1 MPNQLLHTSAVALEF
16 DRLREI
22 VRGCCQSE
30 LGQQAVDALTPT
42 TDAEWIDRQ
51 QQLTAE
57 VRTFFRA
64 GGRFDFGGLID
75 PSQLVL
81 RARIAGAT
89 LETTELRDVILVV
102 DRAAEWREAAA
113 HPPQAMKESWPA
125 IEHLSSA
132 IEDFT
137 PILRY
142 FANKLAPDGTLDDNA
157 SPALAAI
164 RREVEKQRRSIQ
176 NSLRT
181 YLRHLSEGDALQEQL
196 VTIRGDR
203 FVIPVKT
210 EQKRRV
216 HGVVHGASS
225 SGQTVFVEPLETI
238 EQNNELVRLLED
250 EQREIHRILLEMT
263 SRLGQQSEAILIAVD
278 VLRELELQFAK
289 ARFAE
294 QYQCTRVR
302 LLTGGGPAGA
312 PYLPQLA
319 DVGLAEGAP
328 HPGSGGPYPP
338 SVGEGGEQASLILI
352 DARHPVMER
361 NLRSR
366 GKSVVPLTLEMDSAH
381 RQLIISGP
389 NTGGKTVGLKTVG
402 LLVLMAQAGIPV
414 PAERADLPICDAVLA
429 DIGDSQSIEQN
440 LSTFSAHVT
449 NIDFISHTATAHS
462 LVLLDEL
469 GSATDPEEGA
479 ALAVA
484 IAEHF
489 RRTQALTIISTHHTA
504 LKIYAANSPGVLNA
518 AVGFNEK
525 TLAPTYELRVGVPGA
540 SAGINIA
547 QQIGLNP
554 QIIADARRRLSTQ
567 TQDIAGFLDR
577 LHSDLRE
584 IGTERLQL
592 RQREQEVA
600 RERSRLE
607 AEGLKE
613 QRDKIRDLEKKLD
626 SLMRDFEYHA
636 REAVAAVQDRAAA
649 QKLGKEAERRI
660 AKARREFREQFNQTV
675 VAHTTGSDRGD
686 ENARPHVVARVSV
699 GDTVQLKS
707 IGRTGKVVRK
717 LEGEAL
723 EVQIGPMKM
732 RVPLDDIAAVIGQA
746 ANNPVNAAR
755 SKGINV
761 RLRDD
766 NDVSAPNEI
775 NVIGRNVDE
784 ATAEVEKFVDRA
796 FLAGLSHIRIVHGSG
811 MGILRK
817 ALRQYLKTHPQVIGV
832 TEPPQNQGGG
842 GATEVELKV

>member
-1 MPNQLLHTSAVALEF
+1 MPTPLLHTSAAVLEF

-30 LGQQAVDALTPT
+30 LGQQAVDSLAPT
-42 TDAEWIDRQ
+42 TDADWIDRQ

-57 VRTFFRA
+57 VRAFFRA

-89 LETTELRDVILVV
+89 LETTELRDAILAV
-102 DRAAEWREAAA
+102 DRAAEWREAAI
-113 HPPQAMKESWPA
+113 HPPQAMREPWPA
-125 IEHLSSA
+125 IEELSA
-132 IEDFT
+132 TIEDFT
-137 PILRY
+137 PLLRY

-157 SPALAAI
+157 SPALAGI
-164 RREVEKQRRSIQ
+164 RREIEKQRRSIQ
-176 NSLRT
+176 NSLRS
-181 YLRHLSEGDALQEQL
+181 YLRHLSEGDALQEEL

-216 HGVVHGASS
+216 QGVVHGASS

-238 EQNNELVRLLED
+238 EQNNELVRLNED
-250 EQREIHRILLEMT
+250 EQREIHRILVEMT
-263 SRLGQQSEAILIAVD
+263 AHLGQQSEAILIAVD

-294 QYQCTRVR
+294 DYHCTRVK
-302 LLTGGGPAGA
+302 LLA
-312 PYLPQLA
+312 PDSA
-319 DVGLAEGAP
+319 N
-328 HPGSGGPYPP
+328 
-338 SVGEGGEQASLILI
+338 SLILR

-366 GKSVVPLTLEMDSAH
+366 GKAVVPLTLEMDSAH

-402 LLVLMAQAGIPV
+402 LLSLMAQAGIPV
-414 PAERADLPICDAVLA
+414 PAERADLPIFDAVLA

-449 NIDFISHTATAHS
+449 NIDFISHTATARS

-489 RRTQALTIISTHHTA
+489 RRSSALTIISTHHTS
-504 LKIYAANSPGVLNA
+504 LKIYAANSQGVLNA

-554 QIIADARRRLSTQ
+554 QIIADARQRLSTQ
-567 TQDIAGFLDR
+567 TQDIAGFLDQ

-584 IGTERLQL
+584 IEAERLHL

-613 QRDKIRDLEKKLD
+613 QREKIRDMEKKLD

-636 REAVAAVQDRAAA
+636 REAVSAVQDRAAA

-675 VAHTTGSDRGD
+675 VAHTTGADQGD
-686 ENARPHVVARVSV
+686 ENARPHVVSRVSI
-699 GDTVQLKS
+699 GDMVQLKS
-707 IGRTGKVVRK
+707 MGRTGKVVRK
-717 LEGEAL
+717 LEGEVL

-732 RVPLDDIAAVIGQA
+732 RVPLDDVAAIISQA
-746 ANNPVNAAR
+746 ANNPVTAAR
-755 SKGINV
+755 NKGINIL
-761 RLRDD
+761 LRDED
-766 NDVSAPNEI
+766 ASAPSEL

-784 ATAEVEKFVDRA
+784 ATAEVEKFVDNA

-817 ALRQYLKTHPQVIGV
+817 ALRQYLKNHPQVIGV
-832 TEPPQNQGGG
+832 TEPPQNQGGA

>member
-1 MPNQLLHTSAVALEF
+1 MPVPLQYTSAAVLEF

-22 VRGCCQSE
+22 VRGFCQSD
-30 LGQQAVDALTPT
+30 LGRQAVDALAPT
-42 TDAEWIDRQ
+42 AEREWIERQ

-57 VRTFFRA
+57 VREFLRV
-64 GGRFDFGGLID
+64 GGRFDFAGLVD
-75 PSQLVL
+75 CAQLVL
-81 RARIAGAT
+81 RARIGGVA
-89 LETTELRDVILVV
+89 LEVAELREIILLL
-102 DRAAEWREAAA
+102 DRAAEWREAVA
-113 HPPQAMKESWPA
+113 HPPQALREPWPA
-125 IEHLSSA
+125 IKELSA
-132 IEDFT
+132 RIEDFT
-137 PILRY
+137 PLLRY
-142 FANKLAPDGTLDDNA
+142 FANKFAPDGTLDDHA
-157 SPALAAI
+157 SPALAGI
-164 RREVEKQRRSIQ
+164 RREIERQRRAIQ
-176 NSLRT
+176 NSLQG
-181 YLRHLSEGDALQEQL
+181 YLRRLSESDALQEQL

-216 HGVVHGASS
+216 QGVIHGASS
-225 SGQTVFVEPLETI
+225 SGQTVFIEPLETI

-250 EQREIHRILLEMT
+250 EQNEIHRILLEMS
-263 SRLGQQSEAILIAVD
+263 SRLGQQSEAILAAIES
-278 VLRELELQFAK
+278 LRELELQFAK
-289 ARFAE
+289 ARFAQQYNCCRVSLLAGFE
-294 QYQCTRVR
+294 QDS
-302 LLTGGGPAGA
+302 A
-312 PYLPQLA
+312 A
-319 DVGLAEGAP
+319 D
-328 HPGSGGPYPP
+328 
-338 SVGEGGEQASLILI
+338 SLVLVN
-352 DARHPVMER
+352 ARHPVMER
-361 NLRSR
+361 NLQLH
-366 GKSVVPLTLEMDSAH
+366 GKQVVPLTLEMDGVH

-389 NTGGKTVGLKTVG
+389 NTGGKTVALKTVG
-402 LLVLMAQAGIPV
+402 LLALMAQAGIPV
-414 PAERADLPICDAVLA
+414 PAERAELPICDAVLA

-489 RRTQALTIISTHHTA
+489 RDSKALTIISTHHTA
-504 LKIYAANSPGVLNA
+504 LKIYATNNAGVLNA
-518 AVGFNEK
+518 AVGFNKE

-547 QQIGLNP
+547 QQIGLNAG
-554 QIIADARRRLSTQ
+554 IIADARRHLSTQ
-567 TQDIAGFLDR
+567 TQDIAAFLDR
-577 LHSDLRE
+577 LHAELRQVQD
-584 IGTERLQL
+584 ERLGI

-607 AEGLKE
+607 AEGMKE
-613 QRDKIRDLEKKLD
+613 QREKIRELEKKLD

-649 QKLGKEAERRI
+649 TKLGKEAERRI
-660 AKARREFREQFNQTV
+660 ARARREFREQFNQTV
-675 VAHTTGSDRGD
+675 VAHTTGADRGD
-686 ENARPHVVARVSV
+686 ENARPHVVARVSE

-707 IGRTGKVVRK
+707 LGRTGRVVRK

-723 EVQIGPMKM
+723 EVQVGPMKM
-732 RVPLDDIAAVIGQA
+732 RVPLDDVAAVIGRA
-746 ANNPVNAAR
+746 ANNPVEAAR

-761 RLRDD
+761 RLREDD
-766 NDVSAPNEI
+766 SAPAEI
-775 NVIGRNVDE
+775 NVIGRNVEE

-817 ALRQYLKTHPQVIGV
+817 ALRQYLKTHPQVANI
-832 TEPPQNQGGG
+832 TEPAQNQGGS

>member
-1 MPNQLLHTSAVALEF
+1 MPAPLLHTSAAALEF
-16 DRLREI
+16 DRLREM
-22 VRGCCQSE
+22 VRGCCQSV
-30 LGQQAVDALTPT
+30 LGQQAVDALAPT
-42 TDAEWIDRQ
+42 ANAEWIECQ

-57 VRTFFRA
+57 VRAFLRS
-64 GGRFDFGGLID
+64 GGRFDFGGLTD

-81 RARIAGAT
+81 RARISGAT
-89 LETTELRDVILVV
+89 LDPAELRDAILLV

-113 HPPQAMKESWPA
+113 HPPDAMKEPWPA
-125 IEHLSSA
+125 VEQLSASLA
-132 IEDFT
+132 DFT
-137 PILRY
+137 PLLRY
-142 FANKLAPDGTLDDNA
+142 FANKFAPDGSLDDHA
-157 SPALAAI
+157 SSALASI
-164 RREVEKQRRSIQ
+164 RREIERQRRGIQ
-176 NSLRT
+176 ESLRG
-181 YLRHLSEGDALQEQL
+181 YLRRLSDGNTLQDEL

-216 HGVVHGASS
+216 QGVVHGASS
-225 SGQTVFVEPLETI
+225 SGQTVFIEPLETI

-263 SRLGQQSEAILIAVD
+263 ARLGQQSEEILLAVGI
-278 VLRELELQFAK
+278 LRDLELQFAK

-294 QYQCTRVR
+294 QYQCTRVI
-302 LLTGGGPAGA
+302 TGGPFKPSSGLSGAGA
-312 PYLPQLA
+312 SELDHRA
-319 DVGLAEGAP
+319 
-328 HPGSGGPYPP
+328 S
-338 SVGEGGEQASLILI
+338 GEQPALILI
-352 DARHPVMER
+352 AARHPVMER
-361 NLRSR
+361 NLRAR
-366 GKSVVPLTLEMDSAH
+366 GKAVVPLTLEMDSAH

-414 PAERADLPICDAVLA
+414 PAERAQLPICDAVLA

-449 NIDFISHTATAHS
+449 NIDFISHTATARS

-489 RRTQALTIISTHHTA
+489 RRSQALTIISTHHTA

-554 QIIADARRRLSTQ
+554 QIIAEARRRLSTQ
-567 TQDIAGFLDR
+567 TQDIAGLLDR
-577 LHSDLRE
+577 LHADLRQLE
-584 IGTERLQL
+584 AERLHL

-607 AEGLKE
+607 TEGLKE
-613 QRDKIRDLEKKLD
+613 QREKIRDMEKKLD
-626 SLMRDFEYHA
+626 SLLRDFEYHA
-636 REAVAAVQDRAAA
+636 RQAVATVQDRAAA
-649 QKLGKEAERRI
+649 QKLGKQAERQI
-660 AKARREFREQFNQTV
+660 AAARREFREQFNQTV

-686 ENARPHVVARVSV
+686 ANAQPHIVARVTV

-707 IGRTGKVVRK
+707 IGRPGRVVRK
-717 LEGEAL
+717 LEGDAL
-723 EVQIGPMKM
+723 EVQVGPMKM
-732 RVPLDDIAAVIGQA
+732 RVPLDDIAAVVSYDTTQA
-746 ANNPVNAAR
+746 ANPVQAAR

-761 RLRDD
+761 RLRDED
-766 NDVSAPNEI
+766 AAAPAEL

-784 ATAEVEKFVDRA
+784 ATAELEKFLDRA
-796 FLAGLSHIRIVHGSG
+796 FLAGLTHIRIVHGSG
-811 MGILRK
+811 MGILRR
-817 ALRQYLKTHPQVIGV
+817 ALREYLKHHPQVMEV
-832 TEPPQNQGGG
+832 TEPPQNQGGA

>member
-1 MPNQLLHTSAVALEF
+1 MPQLLHTSAAALEF
-16 DRLREI
+16 ERLREI

-30 LGQQAVDALTPT
+30 LGQHAVDSLAPT
-42 TDAEWIDRQ
+42 TDAAWIDRQ
-51 QQLTAE
+51 QQLTTE
-57 VRTFFRA
+57 VRAFLHA

-75 PSQLVL
+75 TTQLIQ
-81 RARIAGAT
+81 RARIKGAT
-89 LETTELRDVILVV
+89 LETIELRDAILLI
-102 DRAAEWREAAA
+102 DRAAEWREAVM
-113 HPPQAMKESWPA
+113 HPPQALREPWPA
-125 IEHLSSA
+125 IEELSSA

-137 PILRY
+137 PLLRY
-142 FANKLAPDGTLDDNA
+142 FANKFAPDGTLDDNA
-157 SPALAAI
+157 SSALGSI
-164 RREVEKQRRSIQ
+164 RREIEKQRRGIQ
-176 NSLRT
+176 NSLRS
-181 YLRHLSEGDALQEQL
+181 YLRRLSEGDALQDEL

-216 HGVVHGASS
+216 QGVVHGASS

-250 EQREIHRILLEMT
+250 EQREIQRILLEMT
-263 SRLGQQSEAILIAVD
+263 SHLGQQSEAILGAVE

-294 QYQCTRVR
+294 QYQCARVK
-302 LLTGGGPAGA
+302 LLTDDSAN
-312 PYLPQLA
+312 
-319 DVGLAEGAP
+319 
-328 HPGSGGPYPP
+328 
-338 SVGEGGEQASLILI
+338 SLVLI

-366 GKSVVPLTLEMDSAH
+366 GRTVVPLTLEMDRTQ

-389 NTGGKTVGLKTVG
+389 NTGGKTVALKTVG
-402 LLVLMAQAGIPV
+402 LLTLMAQAGIPV

-489 RRTQALTIISTHHTA
+489 RQAAALTIISTHHTA
-504 LKIYAANSPGVLNA
+504 LKIYATNSHGVLNA
-518 AVGFNEK
+518 AVGFDEK

-554 QIIADARRRLSTQ
+554 QIVADARRRLSTQ
-567 TQDIAGFLDR
+567 TQDIAGFLDQ
-577 LHSDLRE
+577 LHSDIRE
-584 IGTERLQL
+584 IEIERLHL

-636 REAVAAVQDRAAA
+636 REAVASVQDRAAA

-675 VAHTTGSDRGD
+675 VAHTTGADEGD
-686 ENARPHVVARVSV
+686 ENARPYVVARVSV

-707 IGRTGKVVRK
+707 IGRTGRVVRK

-732 RVPLDDIAAVIGQA
+732 RIPLDDIAAVIGQA
-746 ANNPVNAAR
+746 ANNPVQAAR
-755 SKGINV
+755 NKGIYV
-761 RLRDD
+761 QLRDED
-766 NDVSAPNEI
+766 SSAPTEL

-784 ATAEVEKFVDRA
+784 ATAEVEKFIDRA
-796 FLAGLSHIRIVHGSG
+796 FLAGLTHIRIVHGSG
-811 MGILRK
+811 MGILRR
-817 ALRQYLKTHPQVIGV
+817 ALREYLKRHPQVVNV

>member
-1 MPNQLLHTSAVALEF
+1 M
-16 DRLREI
+16 

-30 LGQQAVDALTPT
+30 LGQQAVDSLAPT
-42 TDAEWIDRQ
+42 TDVEWIERQ

-57 VRTFFRA
+57 VRNLLRA
-64 GGRFDFGGLID
+64 GGRFDFGGLTD

-81 RARIAGAT
+81 RSRISGAT
-89 LETTELRDVILVV
+89 LETTELRDVILLV
-102 DRAAEWREAAA
+102 DRAAEWRELAM
-113 HPPQAMKESWPA
+113 HPPQAMRESWPA
-125 IEHLSSA
+125 IEELSAA

-137 PILRY
+137 PLLQY
-142 FANKLAPDGTLDDNA
+142 FANKLSPDGTLDDQA
-157 SPALAAI
+157 SPALASI
-164 RREVEKQRRSIQ
+164 RREIEKQRRGIQ
-176 NSLRT
+176 NSLRGF
-181 YLRHLSEGDALQEQL
+181 LRRLSEGDALQEEL

-216 HGVVHGASS
+216 QGVIHGASS

-250 EQREIHRILLEMT
+250 EQREIHRILVEMT
-263 SRLGQQSEAILIAVD
+263 ARLGQHSESILASVD

-294 QYQCTRVR
+294 QYHCVRVK
-302 LLTGGGPAGA
+302 LLSDDSAN
-312 PYLPQLA
+312 
-319 DVGLAEGAP
+319 
-328 HPGSGGPYPP
+328 
-338 SVGEGGEQASLILI
+338 SLVLV

-361 NLRSR
+361 NLLSR
-366 GKSVVPLTLEMDSAH
+366 GKQVVPLTLEMDSAH

-449 NIDFISHTATAHS
+449 NIDFISHTATARS

-489 RRTQALTIISTHHTA
+489 RQAGALTIISTHHTA
-504 LKIYAANSPGVLNA
+504 LKIYATSSKGVLNA
-518 AVGFNEK
+518 AVGFDEK
-525 TLAPTYELRVGVPGA
+525 TLAPTYQLRVGVPGA

-554 QIIADARRRLSTQ
+554 QIIEDARRRLSTQ
-567 TQDIAGFLDR
+567 TQDIAGFLDQ

-584 IGTERLQL
+584 IETERLHL

-613 QRDKIRDLEKKLD
+613 QREKIRDLEKKME
-626 SLMRDFEYHA
+626 SLLRDFEYHA
-636 REAVAAVQDRAAA
+636 REAVSAVQDRAAA
-649 QKLGKEAERRI
+649 TKLGKEAERRI

-675 VAHTTGSDRGD
+675 VAHTTGADRGD
-686 ENARPHVVARVSV
+686 ENARPHVVARVSE

-707 IGRTGKVVRK
+707 IGRSGRVVRK
-717 LEGEAL
+717 LEGDAV
-723 EVQIGPMKM
+723 EVQVGPMKM
-732 RVPLDDIAAVIGQA
+732 RVPLDDIATVIVQA
-746 ANNPVNAAR
+746 GNNPVQAAR

-761 RLRDD
+761 RLRDEES
-766 NDVSAPNEI
+766 SAPNEI

-796 FLAGLSHIRIVHGSG
+796 FLAGLSHIRVVHGSG
-811 MGILRK
+811 MGILRR
-817 ALRQYLKTHPQVIGV
+817 ALREYLKHHPAVVSV
-832 TEPPQNQGGG
+832 TEPPHNQGGG

>member
-1 MPNQLLHTSAVALEF
+1 MPSSAPA
-16 DRLREI
+16 
-22 VRGCCQSE
+22 
-30 LGQQAVDALTPT
+30 DAST
-42 TDAEWIDRQ
+42 
-51 QQLTAE
+51 
-57 VRTFFRA
+57 
-64 GGRFDFGGLID
+64 FGGLID
-75 PSQLVL
+75 PRQLVL
-81 RARIAGAT
+81 RARISGAT
-89 LETTELRDVILVV
+89 LETTELRDVILLV

-113 HPPQAMKESWPA
+113 HPPQAMRESWPA
-125 IEHLSSA
+125 IEQLSSA

-137 PILRY
+137 PLLRY

-157 SPALAAI
+157 SPALACI
-164 RREVEKQRRSIQ
+164 RREIEKQRRSIQ
-176 NSLRT
+176 NSLRS
-181 YLRHLSEGDALQEQL
+181 YLRRLSEGDALQDEL

-216 HGVVHGASS
+216 QGVVHGASS

-250 EQREIHRILLEMT
+250 EQREIHRILVEMT
-263 SRLGQQSEAILIAVD
+263 ARLGQQSEAILIAVE

-294 QYQCTRVR
+294 QYHCTRVN
-302 LLTGGGPAGA
+302 LLGAPHLPESADVGLCTGGPHPPSFGECGGSDSLVLAGA
-312 PYLPQLA
+312 PHLPQLA
-319 DVGLAEGAP
+319 DVGLC
-328 HPGSGGPYPP
+328 SP
-338 SVGEGGEQASLILI
+338 STNSLLLI

-366 GKSVVPLTLEMDSAH
+366 GKSVVPLTLEMDAAH

-402 LLVLMAQAGIPV
+402 LLILMAQAGIPV

-449 NIDFISHTATAHS
+449 NIDFISHTATARS

-489 RRTQALTIISTHHTA
+489 RRAQALTIISTHHTA

-577 LHSDLRE
+577 LHSDLRQIE
-584 IGTERLQL
+584 AERLHL

-613 QRDKIRDLEKKLD
+613 QREKIRDLEKKLD

-675 VAHTTGSDRGD
+675 VAHTTGADRGD
-686 ENARPHVVARVSV
+686 ENARPHVVARVSE

-707 IGRTGKVVRK
+707 IGRTGRVVRK

-723 EVQIGPMKM
+723 EVQVGPMKM
-732 RVPLDDIAAVIGQA
+732 RVPLDDIAAVIAQA
-746 ANNPVNAAR
+746 ANNPVPPR
-755 SKGINV
+755 RPQQRHQRPPPRRR
-761 RLRDD
+761 RLSPHRTQ
-766 NDVSAPNEI
+766 
-775 NVIGRNVDE
+775 RH
-784 ATAEVEKFVDRA
+784 R
-796 FLAGLSHIRIVHGSG
+796 
-811 MGILRK
+811 
-817 ALRQYLKTHPQVIGV
+817 PQCR
-832 TEPPQNQGGG
+832 
-842 GATEVELKV
+842 

>member
-1 MPNQLLHTSAVALEF
+1 MILTPTPLSHTSAAVLEF

-30 LGQQAVDALTPT
+30 LGRQAVDALAPT
-42 TDAEWIDRQ
+42 TDAAWIDRQ

-57 VRTFFRA
+57 VRAFFRA

-89 LETTELRDVILVV
+89 LETTELRDAILVV
-102 DRAAEWREAAA
+102 DRAAEWREAAI
-113 HPPQAMKESWPA
+113 HPPQAMKEPWPA
-125 IEHLSSA
+125 VEELSAA

-137 PILRY
+137 PLLHY
-142 FANKLAPDGTLDDNA
+142 FANKLSPDGTLDDNA
-157 SPALAAI
+157 SPALASI
-164 RREVEKQRRSIQ
+164 RREIEKQRRSIQ
-176 NSLRT
+176 NSLRS
-181 YLRHLSEGDALQEQL
+181 YLRRLSEGDALQDEL

-216 HGVVHGASS
+216 QGVVHGASS

-238 EQNNELVRLLED
+238 EQNNELVRLIED

-263 SRLGQQSEAILIAVD
+263 ARLGQQSEAILIAVD

-294 QYQCTRVR
+294 QYQCTRVK
-302 LLTGGGPAGA
+302 LLVEDSAN
-312 PYLPQLA
+312 
-319 DVGLAEGAP
+319 
-328 HPGSGGPYPP
+328 
-338 SVGEGGEQASLILI
+338 SLILLA
-352 DARHPVMER
+352 ARHPVMER

-402 LLVLMAQAGIPV
+402 LLILMAQAGIPV

-449 NIDFISHTATAHS
+449 HIDFISHTATPRS

-489 RRTQALTIISTHHTA
+489 RRSGALTIISTHHTA

-554 QIIADARRRLSTQ
+554 QIIADARQRLSTQ
-567 TQDIAGFLDR
+567 TQDIAGFLDQ
-577 LHSDLRE
+577 LHTDLRRIE
-584 IGTERLQL
+584 TERLEL

-613 QRDKIRDLEKKLD
+613 QREKIRELEKKLD

-636 REAVAAVQDRAAA
+636 REAVSAVQDRAAA

-675 VAHTTGSDRGD
+675 VAHTTGADEGD
-686 ENARPHVVARVSV
+686 ENARPHVVSRVSI

-707 IGRTGKVVRK
+707 IGRSGRVVRK

-723 EVQIGPMKM
+723 EVQVGPMKM
-732 RVPLDDIAAVIGQA
+732 RVPLDDIAAVVGQA
-746 ANNPVNAAR
+746 ADNPVAAAR
-755 SKGINV
+755 NKGIYV
-761 RLRDD
+761 RLRDED
-766 NDVSAPNEI
+766 ASAPTEL
-775 NVIGRNVDE
+775 NVIGRNVEE

-796 FLAGLSHIRIVHGSG
+796 FLAGLAHIRIVHGSG

>member
-1 MPNQLLHTSAVALEF
+1 MISASTPLLHTSATALEF
-16 DRLREI
+16 ERLREI

-30 LGQQAVDALTPT
+30 LGRQAVDLLAPT
-42 TDAEWIDRQ
+42 TDATWIDRQ

-57 VRTFFRA
+57 VRNFLRA
-64 GGRFDFGGLID
+64 GGRFDFGALID
-75 PSQLVL
+75 PRQLVL
-81 RARIAGAT
+81 RARISGAT
-89 LETTELRDVILVV
+89 LETAELRDAILVL
-102 DRAAEWREAAA
+102 DRAAEWRETSM
-113 HPPQAMKESWPA
+113 HPPQAMREPWPG
-125 IEHLSSA
+125 IEELSA
-132 IEDFT
+132 LIEDFT
-137 PILRY
+137 PLLRY
-142 FANKLAPDGTLDDNA
+142 FANKFAPDGTLDDNA
-157 SPALAAI
+157 SPALASV
-164 RREVEKQRRSIQ
+164 RREIEKQRRSIQ
-176 NSLRT
+176 NSLRG
-181 YLRHLSEGDALQEQL
+181 YLRRLSEGDALQEEL

-203 FVIPVKT
+203 FVIPIKT

-216 HGVVHGASS
+216 QGVVHGASS
-225 SGQTVFVEPLETI
+225 SGQTVFIEPLETI
-238 EQNNELVRLLED
+238 EQNNELVRLLEE
-250 EQREIHRILLEMT
+250 EQCEIQRILLEMT
-263 SRLGQQSEAILIAVD
+263 ARLGQQSEAILVAVD

-294 QYQCTRVR
+294 QYACTRVK
-302 LLTGGGPAGA
+302 LLTPDVGGPN
-312 PYLPQLA
+312 
-319 DVGLAEGAP
+319 
-328 HPGSGGPYPP
+328 PP
-338 SVGEGGEQASLILI
+338 SVGECGGQPQPSLILI

-361 NLRSR
+361 NLRSKGR
-366 GKSVVPLTLEMDSAH
+366 AVVPLTLEMDSAH

-449 NIDFISHTATAHS
+449 NIDFISHTVTARS

-489 RRTQALTIISTHHTA
+489 RESGALTIISTHHTA
-504 LKIYAANSPGVLNA
+504 LKIYATNSQGVLNA
-518 AVGFNEK
+518 AVGFNEQ

-567 TQDIAGFLDR
+567 TQDIAGFLNQ
-577 LHSDLRE
+577 LHSDLRDAQN
-584 IGTERLQL
+584 ERLQL

-600 RERSRLE
+600 RERARLE

-613 QRDKIRDLEKKLD
+613 QREKIRELEKKLD

-636 REAVAAVQDRAAA
+636 REAVASVQDRAAA
-649 QKLGKEAERRI
+649 QKLSKDAERRI

-675 VAHTTGSDRGD
+675 VAHTTGADEGD

-699 GDTVQLKS
+699 GDMVQLKS
-707 IGRTGKVVRK
+707 MGRTGKVVRK

-732 RVPLDDIAAVIGQA
+732 RVPLDDVAAVIAQA
-746 ANNPVNAAR
+746 ANNPVQAAR
-755 SKGINV
+755 NKGINI
-761 RLRDD
+761 RLRDED
-766 NDVSAPNEI
+766 SSAPTEI

-784 ATAEVEKFVDRA
+784 ATTEVEKFLDRA

-811 MGILRK
+811 MGILRR
-817 ALRQYLKTHPQVIGV
+817 ALRDYLKTHPQVIGV

>member
-1 MPNQLLHTSAVALEF
+1 MPTPLTHTSAAVLEF
-16 DRLREI
+16 DRLRDM

-30 LGQQAVDALTPT
+30 LGQQAVDSLAPT
-42 TDAEWIDRQ
+42 MDAPWIERQ

-57 VRTFFRA
+57 VRAFLRV

-75 PSQLVL
+75 PRQLVL
-81 RARIAGAT
+81 RARITGAT
-89 LETTELRDVILVV
+89 LETTELRDAILLV
-102 DRAAEWREAAA
+102 DRAAEWREAAI
-113 HPPQAMKESWPA
+113 HPPQAMREPWPA
-125 IEHLSSA
+125 IDELSAA

-137 PILRY
+137 PLLRY
-142 FANKLAPDGTLDDNA
+142 FANKLSPDGTLDDNA
-157 SPALAAI
+157 SSALASI
-164 RREVEKQRRSIQ
+164 RREIEKQRRSIQ
-176 NSLRT
+176 SSLRS
-181 YLRHLSEGDALQEQL
+181 YLRRLSEGDALQEEL

-203 FVIPVKT
+203 FVIPIKA

-216 HGVVHGASS
+216 QGVVHGASS

-238 EQNNELVRLLED
+238 DQNNELVRLLED

-263 SRLGQQSEAILIAVD
+263 ARLGQQSEAILIAVD

-302 LLTGGGPAGA
+302 LLA
-312 PYLPQLA
+312 A
-319 DVGLAEGAP
+319 D
-328 HPGSGGPYPP
+328 S
-338 SVGEGGEQASLILI
+338 ASSLVLR

-366 GKSVVPLTLEMDSAH
+366 GKSVVPLTLEMDAAH

-449 NIDFISHTATAHS
+449 NIDFISHTATARS

-489 RRTQALTIISTHHTA
+489 RRAAALTIISTHHTA
-504 LKIYAANSPGVLNA
+504 LKIYATNSPGVLNA
-518 AVGFNEK
+518 AVGFDEK

-567 TQDIAGFLDR
+567 TQDIAGFLDK
-577 LHSDLRE
+577 LHSDLRD
-584 IGTERLQL
+584 IDNERLHL

-613 QRDKIRDLEKKLD
+613 QREKIRDLEKKLD

-636 REAVAAVQDRAAA
+636 REAVSAVQDRAAA
-649 QKLGKEAERRI
+649 QKLGKEAEHRI

-675 VAHTTGSDRGD
+675 VAHTTGADEGD
-686 ENARPHVVARVSV
+686 ENARPHVVARVSL

-717 LEGEAL
+717 LEGDAL
-723 EVQIGPMKM
+723 EVQVGPMKM

-746 ANNPVNAAR
+746 SNNPVNAAR

-766 NDVSAPNEI
+766 DTSAPTEL

-796 FLAGLSHIRIVHGSG
+796 FLAGLSRIRIVHGSG
-811 MGILRK
+811 MGILRRV
-817 ALRQYLKTHPQVIGV
+817 LRQYLKTHPQVAAV
-832 TEPPQNQGGG
+832 TEPPQNQGGA

>member
-1 MPNQLLHTSAVALEF
+1 
-16 DRLREI
+16 
-22 VRGCCQSE
+22 
-30 LGQQAVDALTPT
+30 
-42 TDAEWIDRQ
+42 
-51 QQLTAE
+51 
-57 VRTFFRA
+57 
-64 GGRFDFGGLID
+64 
-75 PSQLVL
+75 
-81 RARIAGAT
+81 
-89 LETTELRDVILVV
+89 
-102 DRAAEWREAAA
+102 
-113 HPPQAMKESWPA
+113 
-125 IEHLSSA
+125 
-132 IEDFT
+132 
-137 PILRY
+137 
-142 FANKLAPDGTLDDNA
+142 
-157 SPALAAI
+157 
-164 RREVEKQRRSIQ
+164 
-176 NSLRT
+176 
-181 YLRHLSEGDALQEQL
+181 
-196 VTIRGDR
+196 
-203 FVIPVKT
+203 
-210 EQKRRV
+210 
-216 HGVVHGASS
+216 
-225 SGQTVFVEPLETI
+225 
-238 EQNNELVRLLED
+238 
-250 EQREIHRILLEMT
+250 
-263 SRLGQQSEAILIAVD
+263 
-278 VLRELELQFAK
+278 
-289 ARFAE
+289 
-294 QYQCTRVR
+294 
-302 LLTGGGPAGA
+302 
-312 PYLPQLA
+312 
-319 DVGLAEGAP
+319 
-328 HPGSGGPYPP
+328 
-338 SVGEGGEQASLILI
+338 
-352 DARHPVMER
+352 
-361 NLRSR
+361 
-366 GKSVVPLTLEMDSAH
+366 
-381 RQLIISGP
+381 
-389 NTGGKTVGLKTVG
+389 
-402 LLVLMAQAGIPV
+402 MAQAGIPV

-449 NIDFISHTATAHS
+449 NIDFISHTATARS

-489 RRTQALTIISTHHTA
+489 RRAGALTIISTHHTA
-504 LKIYAANSPGVLNA
+504 LKIYATNSPGVLNA

-567 TQDIAGFLDR
+567 TQDIAGFLDQ
-577 LHSDLRE
+577 LHSDLRQIE
-584 IGTERLQL
+584 TERLHL

-613 QRDKIRDLEKKLD
+613 QREKIRDLEKKLD

-675 VAHTTGSDRGD
+675 VAHTTGADQGD
-686 ENARPHVVARVSV
+686 ENARPHVVARVTV

-723 EVQIGPMKM
+723 EVQVGPMKM

-746 ANNPVNAAR
+746 ANNPVTAAR

-761 RLRDD
+761 RLRDED
-766 NDVSAPNEI
+766 ASAPTEL

-811 MGILRK
+811 MGILRR

>member
-1 MPNQLLHTSAVALEF
+1 MPTPLVHTSAAVLEF
-16 DRLREI
+16 DRLRQI

-30 LGQQAVDALTPT
+30 LGQQAVDSLAPT
-42 TDAEWIDRQ
+42 TDAAWIDRQ

-57 VRTFFRA
+57 VRSFLRV
-64 GGRFDFGGLID
+64 GGRFDFGGLVD
-75 PSQLVL
+75 PSQLVF
-81 RARIAGAT
+81 RARIGGAT
-89 LETTELRDVILVV
+89 LETTELRDAILLI

-113 HPPQAMKESWPA
+113 HPPQALREPWPA
-125 IEHLSSA
+125 IEELSSA

-137 PILRY
+137 PLLRY
-142 FANKLAPDGTLDDNA
+142 FANKISPDGTLDDNA
-157 SPALAAI
+157 SSALASI
-164 RREVEKQRRSIQ
+164 RREIEKQRRSIQ
-176 NSLRT
+176 NSLRS
-181 YLRHLSEGDALQEQL
+181 YLRRLSEGDALQEEL

-203 FVIPVKT
+203 FVIPVKI

-216 HGVVHGASS
+216 QGVVHGASS

-250 EQREIHRILLEMT
+250 EQREVHRILLEMT
-263 SRLGQQSEAILIAVD
+263 ARLGQQSEAILAAVE

-294 QYQCTRVR
+294 QYQCTRVK
-302 LLTGGGPAGA
+302 L
-312 PYLPQLA
+312 LA
-319 DVGLAEGAP
+319 DDSAN
-328 HPGSGGPYPP
+328 
-338 SVGEGGEQASLILI
+338 SLVLI

-361 NLRSR
+361 NLLSR
-366 GKSVVPLTLEMDSAH
+366 GKRVVPLSLQMDSTQ

-389 NTGGKTVGLKTVG
+389 NTGGKTVALKTVG

-449 NIDFISHTATAHS
+449 NIDFISHTATARS

-489 RRTQALTIISTHHTA
+489 RRARALTIISTHHTA
-504 LKIYAANSPGVLNA
+504 LKIYATSSPSVLNA
-518 AVGFNEK
+518 AVGFDEK
-525 TLAPTYELRVGVPGA
+525 TLAPTYDLRVGVPGA

-554 QIIADARRRLSTQ
+554 QIIADARQRLSTQ
-567 TQDIAGFLDR
+567 TQDIAGFLDQ
-577 LHSDLRE
+577 LHSDLRQIE
-584 IGTERLQL
+584 TERLHL

-613 QRDKIRDLEKKLD
+613 QREKIRDLEKKLD

-660 AKARREFREQFNQTV
+660 SRARREFREQFNQTV
-675 VAHTTGSDRGD
+675 VAHTTGADEGD
-686 ENARPHVVARVSV
+686 ENARPHVVARVSL

-707 IGRTGKVVRK
+707 LGRTGKVVRK
-717 LEGEAL
+717 LEGDAL
-723 EVQIGPMKM
+723 EVQVGPMKM
-732 RVPLDDIAAVIGQA
+732 RIPLDDVAAVIGQA

-761 RLRDD
+761 HLRDD
-766 NDVSAPNEI
+766 EATAPNEI

-796 FLAGLSHIRIVHGSG
+796 FLAGLSHIRVVHGSG
-811 MGILRK
+811 MGILRR
-817 ALRQYLKTHPQVIGV
+817 ALREYLKRHPQVVGV

>member
-1 MPNQLLHTSAVALEF
+1 MPIPLRHTSAAALEF
-16 DRLREI
+16 ERLREI
-22 VRGCCQSE
+22 VRGNCQSD
-30 LGQQAVDALTPT
+30 LGRQAVDSLAPT
-42 TDAEWIDRQ
+42 MDAAWIERQ

-57 VRTFFRA
+57 VRAFFRA
-64 GGRFDFGGLID
+64 GGRLDFGGLID
-75 PSQLVL
+75 PSQLVQ
-81 RARIAGAT
+81 RARITGAI
-89 LETTELRDVILVV
+89 LETTELRDAILLV
-102 DRAAEWREAAA
+102 DRAAEWREAAI
-113 HPPQAMKESWPA
+113 HPPQAMREPWPA
-125 IEHLSSA
+125 IEQLSGA

-137 PILRY
+137 PLLRY

-157 SPALAAI
+157 SPGLTAI
-164 RREVEKQRRSIQ
+164 RREIEKQRHGIQ
-176 NSLRT
+176 NSLRSF
-181 YLRHLSEGDALQEQL
+181 LRRLSEGDALQDEL

-210 EQKRRV
+210 DQRRRV
-216 HGVVHGASS
+216 PGVVHGASS

-250 EQREIHRILLEMT
+250 EQREIQRILIEMT
-263 SRLGQQSEAILIAVD
+263 ARLGQQSEAILIAVD

-289 ARFAE
+289 ARFAD
-294 QYQCTRVR
+294 QYQCTRVK
-302 LLTGGGPAGA
+302 LLTEDGA
-312 PYLPQLA
+312 N
-319 DVGLAEGAP
+319 
-328 HPGSGGPYPP
+328 
-338 SVGEGGEQASLILI
+338 SLILI

-361 NLRSR
+361 NLHSR
-366 GKSVVPLTLEMDSAH
+366 GKTVVPLTLEMDAAH

-449 NIDFISHTATAHS
+449 NIDFISHTATKHS

-489 RRTQALTIISTHHTA
+489 RQTGALTIVSTHHTA
-504 LKIYAANSPGVLNA
+504 LKIYATNSPGVLNA
-518 AVGFNEK
+518 AVGFDEK

-554 QIIADARRRLSTQ
+554 EIITDARRRLSTQ
-567 TQDIAGFLDR
+567 TQDIAGFLDK

-584 IGTERLQL
+584 IGVERLHL

-613 QRDKIRDLEKKLD
+613 QREKIRDLEKKLD

-660 AKARREFREQFNQTV
+660 AKARREFREQFNQAV
-675 VAHTTGSDRGD
+675 VAHTTGSDEGD
-686 ENARPHVVARVSV
+686 ENARPHVVARVSI

-707 IGRTGKVVRK
+707 MGRSGKVVRK
-717 LEGEAL
+717 LEGDAL

-732 RVPLDDIAAVIGQA
+732 RIPLDDIAAVIAQA
-746 ANNPVNAAR
+746 GNNPVNAAR
-755 SKGINV
+755 NKGIHI
-761 RLRDD
+761 RLRDED
-766 NDVSAPNEI
+766 ASAPTEI